1 MVGLLVRIAR
11 AMSIHREL
19 AGETAFVAE
28 LRRRTWYNIVFLD
41 CYASVDRGTEAA
53 IHPDTFNR
61 QLPHNV
67 NDADFNEDTPVIV
80 NREGEITEC
89 TMSLCAQEGSITS
102 LHLALAEESPGG
114 VKWQKR
120 LEMAYAY
127 QRKVNEKYLKY
138 CDISNPLHRPIIGT
152 GTAAA
157 NSMIL
162 RAVRPIQHS
171 SASPPPR
178 VDSPWVMQL
187 ALNILRHQHEL
198 WEYVI
203 QCRWRRMPWVP
214 WHAMAV
220 ALAGICSMEPSKLAD
235 EAWVLCDSAMTR
247 YASDVAD
254 TSNGGLWKPIEKLY
268 RKAKA
273 FRENQQNGSR
283 TAQQS
288 MPNNNDDMSWDA
300 RIINQ
305 PITSDPSMPAG
316 MSVEGFSM
324 PVLDSVFDFSPEMQA
339 ALPNDNSWLDWE
351 AILKD
356 MDEIKADDMQWM
368 QQGVIL

>member
-11 AMSIHREL
+11 ATSIHREL
-19 AGETAFVAE
+19 TGETAFIAE
-28 LRRRTWYNIVFLD
+28 LRRRLWYNIVFLD

-61 QLPHNV
+61 QLPRNV
-67 NDADFNEDTPVIV
+67 NDADFDENTPVIV
-80 NREGEITEC
+80 SREGEITEC
-89 TMSLCAQEGSITS
+89 TMSLVAQEGSITA

-114 VKWQKR
+114 VSWQKR

-127 QRKVNEKYLKY
+127 QRKANEKYVKF
-138 CDISNPLHRPIIGT
+138 CDVNNPLHRPIIGT
-152 GTAAA
+152 ATAAA

-171 SASPPPR
+171 PASPPPR
-178 VDSPWVMQL
+178 VNSPWVMQL

-198 WEYVI
+198 WEYI
-203 QCRWRRMPWVP
+203 INCRWRRMPWVP

-220 ALAGICSMEPSKLAD
+220 ALAGICSMENNKLAD
-235 EAWVLCDSAMTR
+235 EAWELCDKAMR
-247 YASDVAD
+247 QYRDHVAD
-254 TSNGGLWKPIEKLY
+254 TSNGMLWKPIEKLY
-268 RKAKA
+268 KKAKA
-273 FRENQQNGSR
+273 YRESQQNG
-283 TAQQS
+283 TIANTVPPV
-288 MPNNNDDMSWDA
+288 MDNGMSWDA
-300 RIINQ
+300 TIINQ
-305 PITSDPSMPAG
+305 PITSDPTFATG

-324 PVLDSVFDFSPEMQA
+324 PVPDSVFDFPPEMQA

-368 QQGVIL
+368 HQGAIL